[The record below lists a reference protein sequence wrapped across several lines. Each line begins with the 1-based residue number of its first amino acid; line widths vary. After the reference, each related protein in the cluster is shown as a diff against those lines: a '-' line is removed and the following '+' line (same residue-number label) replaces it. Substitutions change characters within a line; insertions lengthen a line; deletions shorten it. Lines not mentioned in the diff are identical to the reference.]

1 MGWEVVVEVEPI
13 TLLHSNPGSYF
24 YASYI
29 TMLCYA
35 HRRGLGLSEIHDSC
49 EIVN

>member
-13 TLLHSNPGSYF
+13 TLLHSNLGSYF
-24 YASYI
+24 YAAYI

-35 HRRGLGLSEIHDSC
+35 RRRDLGLCVIHDSC